1 MYQKAFKGVFLALNL
16 ERRTIRRINE
26 EKGLKI
32 LVSRPAQPTL
42 TLSRTRQ
49 RVAVGLGNK
58 EVWADVIAT
67 SKDFDLCLLALPENS
82 LMGVPVCFCSHS
94 ANTWRG
100 DSCLWLPASDDP
112 GLHDQGDRS
121 NCKRAFRIDGRPLD
135 FQTTARLLTLLNN
148 SDGCRPS
155 RASIGRL
162 RFSLMVSP
170 RMRR

>member
-1 MYQKAFKGVFLALNL
+1 MKRPGTKPYLSESDYRGILENGLKDLYPELRSGELDHLYAPKRDIRDGEAFLYAGGDFVIENAAGTMYQKAWGAGV
-16 ERRTIRRINE
+16 
-26 EKGLKI
+26 
-32 LVSRPAQPTL
+32 
-42 TLSRTRQ
+42 
-49 RVAVGLGNK
+49 
-58 EVWADVIAT
+58 
-67 SKDFDLCLLALPENS
+67 
-82 LMGVPVCFCSHS
+82 FCSHS
-94 ANTWRG
+94 ANTWRE

-148 SDGCRPS
+148 SGGCRPS

-162 RFSLMVSP
+162 RFSPMVSP